1 MSDVMEKEVVDGA
14 TAEKVGE
21 TLTQE
26 KVNQMIEEM
35 GKKNQAEID
44 RRVSKFVSENA
55 ELRKALDE
63 EKKKSLS
70 AKEYEEMQREELA
83 KQLSEKEQ
91 TLKMQEL
98 VFHKTK
104 MLSEKNFDL
113 DLIDVVSGSSVE
125 EFSLN
130 VEKVQKKIKEIVE
143 KEINARLKGAS
154 VTPQVGQG
162 DEGLYTMDEMV
173 KMTAREINKD
183 YEKFRRSQEY
193 YRLRGNK

>member
-1 MSDVMEKEVVDGA
+1 METAVKEEVKGSTTEQA
-14 TAEKVGE
+14 GE

-55 ELRKALDE
+55 ELKKALDE

-70 AKEYEEMQREELA
+70 AKEFEEMQREELA
-83 KQLSEKEQ
+83 KQLNEKEL
-91 TLKMQEL
+91 TLKQQEL

-104 MLSEKNFDL
+104 LLSEKNIDL
-113 DLIDVVSGSSVE
+113 DLIDIISGSSVE
-125 EFSLN
+125 EFSVN
-130 VEKVQKKIKEIVE
+130 VEKVQKKIKDIVE

-154 VTPQVGQG
+154 VTPQVGTAANDIFTL
-162 DEGLYTMDEMV
+162 DELKGL
-173 KMTAREINKD
+173 TATQINAN
-183 YEKFRRSQEY
+183 YEKFQRSRIY
-193 YRLRGNK
+193 YSERSIK